1 MSIYGGIITFVVLWW
16 IVLLCVL
23 PFGIV
28 SQTESGKITT
38 GTDYGAPIKSNI
50 KKKLIIATGVT
61 FIFWLVIFIIMQNNM
76 IELSQFSVFDGR

>member
-1 MSIYGGIITFVVLWW
+1 
-16 IVLLCVL
+16 VLLCVL

-28 SQTESGKITT
+28 SQTESGTITT